1 MGLKLLLY
9 FVLFIALCEM
19 GTPAMGGASVGYNEG
34 LMGLFNLAKG
44 SY

>member
-1 MGLKLLLY
+1 MVLKLLLY
-9 FVLFIALCEM
+9 FVLFIALSKM
-19 GTPAMGGASVGYNEG
+19 STSALGGASVGYNGG